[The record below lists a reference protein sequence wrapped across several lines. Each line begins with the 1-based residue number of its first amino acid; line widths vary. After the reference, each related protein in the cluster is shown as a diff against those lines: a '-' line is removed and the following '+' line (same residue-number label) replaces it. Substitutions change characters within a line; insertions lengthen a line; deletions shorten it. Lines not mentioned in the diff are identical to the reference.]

1 MEISGNNRVV
11 IAFGSNLG
19 DREAHIQHA
28 IDAIS
33 QTCGKVV
40 QVSPYYRS
48 APQGFISENEFVN
61 GCLLLLTDLNPYALL
76 KALQEIEKTLGRVK
90 HVSHYE
96 DRCIDLD
103 IIFYE
108 SLCIQSPDLQ
118 IPHPHYQDR
127 EFVMIP
133 LQALD
138 LDFNPLWDQKK

>member
-19 DREAHIQHA
+19 DREANIQKA
-28 IDAIS
+28 IDALS
-33 QTCGKVV
+33 KSCGKVV

-48 APQGFISENEFVN
+48 APEGFVSDNEFVN

-76 KALQEIEKTLGRVK
+76 KEIKAIETALGRVK
-90 HVSHYE
+90 QGTHYE

-108 SLCIQSPDLQ
+108 SLCIQTPDLQ

-127 EFVMIP
+127 DFVLIP
-133 LQALD
+133 LQALN
-138 LDFNPLWDQKK
+138 LDFHPL

>member
-19 DREAHIQHA
+19 DREANIQQA
-28 IDAIS
+28 IVALS

-48 APQGFISENEFVN
+48 APEGFISDNEFVN

-76 KALQEIEKTLGRVK
+76 EALQAIEKTLGRVK
-90 HVSHYE
+90 HAAHYE

-108 SLCIQSPDLQ
+108 SLCIQSPELQ

-127 EFVMIP
+127 EFVLIP
-133 LQALD
+133 LQSLD
-138 LDFNPLWDQKK
+138 LDFNPL